1 MTTEN
6 DALDISIAKAVFGRE
21 CILMDTLGLGTL
33 SVYVVDSSA
42 SRNGGTTTAT
52 LLGGSW
58 TKGRTASGD
67 IVEVYCVHCPAYS
80 RSIHDAWELLTVL
93 RRSWEWGND
102 SRHLWPAIQERL
114 ESVALW
120 GALWGIPAGEAAT
133 AICKEVLA
141 AAEAT
146 ITIASVQVDVEA
158 DAVIEAEING
168 GRVFPSPSL
177 TVTT

>member
-6 DALDISIAKAVFGRE
+6 DALDISIAKVVFGRE

-80 RSIHDAWELLTVL
+80 RSIHDAWELLTAL

-102 SRHLWPAIQERL
+102 SRHLWPVIQHRL
-114 ESVALW
+114 QPIALW
-120 GALWGIPAGEAAT
+120 GMPAGKAAT